1 MESISKGKVMRYTWS
16 VNLWS
21 ARMVEYWSTE
31 CRNARMIPHRNLSF
45 FLCSMLV
52 KRWISIFFEKKLV
65 SINYKVGDTGQM
77 VCVLNLRSRGL
88 GFRPCWVIMFVL
100 RSNPFTFTVPLS
112 AQESKW
118 VSGNCQGVTLHGLA
132 SHPGGSSDTP
142 SGFMLRKLE

>member
-1 MESISKGKVMRYTWS
+1 MESSSKGKVMRYTWS

-21 ARMVEYWSTE
+21 ARVVEYWSIE
-31 CRNARMIPHRNLSF
+31 WRNARMIPHRNLSF

-52 KRWISIFFEKKLV
+52 TWWISIFFEKKLV
-65 SINYKVGDTGQM
+65 SINYKVGGIVKWFVRWTWGQEA
-77 VCVLNLRSRGL
+77 
-88 GFRPCWVIMFVL
+88 WVSDLAESLCFVL

-118 VSGNCQGVTLHGLA
+118 VPGNCQGVTHGLA
-132 SHPGGSSDTP
+132 SHPGGRSDTP